1 MDLGYRVAVVL
12 DATGS
17 QGGAHQ
23 IGIDRIRHAGGILLS
38 AKSLYYEWV
47 RTVAKAI
54 EFEDSGIETPEGIV
68 L

>member
-1 MDLGYRVAVVL
+1 MDLGYRVAVVP

-17 QGGAHQ
+17 PGSAHQ
-23 IGIDRIRHAGGILLS
+23 IGIDRVRQAGGILLS

-47 RTVAKAI
+47 RTVAKAL
-54 EFEDSGIETPEGIV
+54 EFEIFGIETPEGIM